1 MDLTTNAIDF
11 ELSSKQLQRHKI
23 AYNTVILPN
32 FLVWTFCGKAQFP
45 QIFGTLWK
53 LCLFT

>member
-45 QIFGTLWK
+45 QIFGTL
-53 LCLFT
+53 